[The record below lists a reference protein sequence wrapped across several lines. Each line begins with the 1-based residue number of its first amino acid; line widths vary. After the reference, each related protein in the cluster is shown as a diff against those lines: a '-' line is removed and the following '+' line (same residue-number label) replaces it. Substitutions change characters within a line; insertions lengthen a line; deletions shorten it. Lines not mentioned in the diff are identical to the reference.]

1 MVTGLI
7 LPPKTD
13 EQNAGSGIRGLA
25 TISHLTRPKRPPDH
39 SNRNTVDRVTLPGG
53 EWIRTFSSAQDSNS
67 SCFRP
72 SSADLP
78 AHDHPS
84 SCRPRRTDRVVG
96 RGPESRHSPPGGGV
110 TPRSR
115 CRRCERIAEPKVRIR
130 SSPPKSQRTFGPRA
144 AELDPEVPIRPLGFL
159 ANPRVKLPL
168 LSCRASGKVPETHSV
183 DSICDHDFGVFT
195 VTNIATENT
204 DAVLPAHS
212 LPRTPKA
219 ANQPSGHRRTRPRS
233 ASAPRW

>member
-1 MVTGLI
+1 MGSSCRSRDRRPRPPTAQACDAACCASRSSQLMVTGLI

-130 SSPPKSQRTFGPRA
+130 SSPAGSLQTFSSSRA
-144 AELDPEVPIRPLGFL
+144 ATAMAKPDSSHSRTGSSNPVPSSEESCELDL
-159 ANPRVKLPL
+159 
-168 LSCRASGKVPETHSV
+168 
-183 DSICDHDFGVFT
+183 
-195 VTNIATENT
+195 
-204 DAVLPAHS
+204 
-212 LPRTPKA
+212 
-219 ANQPSGHRRTRPRS
+219 
-233 ASAPRW
+233 